1 MLFFS
6 KYTKNQVS
14 TPININSILFDIAA
28 EFEVYNSGH
37 ILDCNQPDIE
47 DGVAD
52 ENQDG
57 EAVAMIEESPS
68 GVCQILQLLML
79 FL

>member
-1 MLFFS
+1 M
-6 KYTKNQVS
+6 
-14 TPININSILFDIAA
+14 
-28 EFEVYNSGH
+28 YNSGH

-79 FL
+79 FLGTSVNEL